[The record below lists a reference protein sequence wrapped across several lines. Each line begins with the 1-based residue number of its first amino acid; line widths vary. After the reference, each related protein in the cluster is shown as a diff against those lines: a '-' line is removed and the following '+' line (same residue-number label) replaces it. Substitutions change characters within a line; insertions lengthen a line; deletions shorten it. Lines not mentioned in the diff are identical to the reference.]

1 MKQFLRLPM
10 LLAFCLFHLGCG
22 RPTPSSD
29 SIVLGVIPKSSG
41 GEFWEDVHVGAQQAA
56 DDLGIAIRW
65 EGTVTETAIAEQNQI
80 IENMVTMGVQGIALA
95 PLNARAMRRQVET
108 AVNAGIPVII
118 FDSSIEGDSHSAYV
132 ATDNKAGGRLA
143 AEHLKF
149 LLNEGETRLM
159 AMRFVQ
165 GAGSTEERVAGFM
178 EAAESMGL
186 SVLADP
192 YSDTGTIEG
201 CKTAAANT
209 MERFIQDGRLELD
222 GIFACNLYSTLG
234 VSSALM
240 DLQNSGI
247 DISGLRFVGFDT
259 STALTRALAE
269 GRIDALIAQNPERM
283 GYLAV
288 ETLLKVVQGEPVDPI
303 IDTGV
308 SVITRDSLTA
318 E

>member
-1 MKQFLRLPM
+1 MKQFLHLPM

-41 GEFWEDVHVGAQQAA
+41 GEFWEDVNVGAQQAA
-56 DDLGIAIRW
+56 DDLGISIRW

-80 IENMVTMGVQGIALA
+80 IENMITMGVQGIALA

-108 AVNAGIPVII
+108 AVNAGIPVIV

-132 ATDNKAGGRLA
+132 ATDNKQGGRLA
-143 AEHLKF
+143 AEHLAS
-149 LLNEGETRLM
+149 LLEEGKTRVM
-159 AMRFVQ
+159 AMRFIQ
-165 GAGSTEERVAGFM
+165 GAGSTEERVAGFA
-178 EAAESMGL
+178 EAAEKMGL
-186 SVLADP
+186 TVLADP

-209 MERFIQDGRLELD
+209 MEGFIQDGRLELD
-222 GIFACNLYSTLG
+222 GIFACNLYATLG

-259 STALTRALAE
+259 STALTRALEE

-288 ETLLKVVQGEPVDPI
+288 ETLLKVVRGEAVDPV

-308 SVITRDSLTA
+308 SVITRASLSA